1 MKKKIL
7 AVALATIMIVIAVT
21 GATLAYM
28 KDSHKATNTFTV
40 GNVKIELTEA
50 KVQKN
55 TTTGNIDAIDAA
67 NQRHTSTAGDINV
80 EVGKIFPAMTIYKDP
95 TIKNIG
101 SEDAYIAAKIYVSAD
116 NTAGLGKKEILGLE
130 DEYGNLL
137 ATHKFLKG
145 GIADTTSVMIGT
157 YTPAGSVDPLPIYA
171 TSEFA
176 AYQQIET
183 IVEDGVAKTYYV
195 FYVFFEGAKA
205 NDVSVKLFDY
215 ITIPAKWDNAEI
227 AALTGLAIEVE
238 AYAVQANGFANC
250 YDAITAAFPEQF
262 SFTTRLYTRS

>member
-40 GNVKIELTEA
+40 GNVKIELSEA

-55 TTTGNIDAIDAA
+55 KTTGNIDAIDAV
-67 NQRHTSTAGDINV
+67 NQRHSTTAGDFSV
-80 EVGKIFPAMTIYKDP
+80 EVGKLFPAMTIHKDP

-116 NTAGLGKKEILGLE
+116 NTAGLGSKNILGL
-130 DEYGNLL
+130 DTEYANLL
-137 ATHKFLKG
+137 ATHKFLVG
-145 GIADTTSVMIGT
+145 GIADATSDMIGT
-157 YTPAGSVDPLPIYA
+157 YTPTGSVDPLPIYA
-171 TSEFA
+171 TTDFA

-183 IVEDGVAKTYYV
+183 IGSKTYYV

-205 NDVSVKLFDY
+205 KDASVKLFDS

-227 AALTGLAIEVE
+227 AALSGLAIEVE